1 MRFQTIRDHLRP
13 YSIVGRRKTT
23 INGAFA
29 SAIAPCDA
37 FDAVKVREAIVLLGQ
52 NPDLDLQCS
61 YCGAVAE
68 TWDHVFA
75 TVSESEFSGYGH
87 RLGNLLPCCKPCNSR
102 KGNKHW
108 LTYIKILGLDV
119 NMLEQ
124 RTVLIDAYLRR
135 FEVIDTIP
143 RHLPQYSEL
152 QQIRNEV
159 LALLAKADRLAA
171 EIRAATKPQ
180 AASTSI

>member
-1 MRFQTIRDHLRP
+1 M
-13 YSIVGRRKTT
+13 
-23 INGAFA
+23 
-29 SAIAPCDA
+29 
-37 FDAVKVREAIVLLGQ
+37 LLDQ

-75 TVSESEFSGYGH
+75 TVSDSEFSGYGH
-87 RLGNLLPCCKPCNSR
+87 RVGNLLPCCKPCNSR

-108 LTYIKILGLDV
+108 LTYIQSLGLDIDT
-119 NMLEQ
+119 LKR
-124 RTVLIDAYLRR
+124 RTFSIETYLKR
-135 FEVIDTIP
+135 FEVIDAIP

-152 QQIRNEV
+152 QQIRGEV
-159 LALLAKADRLAA
+159 LALLARADRLAA

-180 AASTSI
+180 AASTPV